1 MMNPCQH
8 PLMRWFDLC
17 QVFRLPMLA
26 LFLALSLQAMAAS
39 SSIVGWYQVTV
50 PAGNS
55 SWTCGLVCA
64 DLYQGAAVT
73 VTADVDGK
81 ALVTFS
87 EPGWTEGAFTKHY
100 VEPLSGT
107 SSGLA
112 FDVLSNTTDRL
123 KLDTTPAASGLT
135 SGTVLVLRK
144 HATLGGLMPD
154 GGGFLAFNDS
164 IGLFNSNGAQKLYF
178 WNNTNWYDANTANT
192 NDVVIR
198 PGQGFIIQVNAG
210 LTITLGKGEVAY
222 VKTTPTKIRANAR
235 VPNLVGALNPLGTTT
250 TLGALGVTSSLQ
262 AFNDSVVTLNPGT
275 LTQGGTFLSN
285 GSNLINGGGQN
296 ANNTSLPAG
305 TSIVINVDAAKTI
318 NLAPITVGP

>member
-1 MMNPCQH
+1 MMNPSQY
-8 PLMRWFDLC
+8 PLKRWFDLC

-26 LFLALSLQAMAAS
+26 LFLALNLQAMAAS

-64 DLYQGAAVT
+64 DLYQEAAASVS
-73 VTADVDGK
+73 ADVDGK
-81 ALVTFS
+81 VLVSFS
-87 EPGWTEGAFTKHY
+87 APGWTGGEFTKHY

-112 FDVLSNTTDRL
+112 FDVLSNTTDTL
-123 KLDTTPAASGLT
+123 KLDTTLAASGLT
-135 SGTVLVLRK
+135 NGTVLVLRK

-164 IGLFNSNGAQKLYF
+164 IGLFNANGAQKLYF
-178 WNNTNWYDANTANT
+178 WNNTNWYDAITANT

-198 PGQGFIIQVNAG
+198 PGQGFIIQVNTG

-235 VPNLVGALNPLGTTT
+235 VTNLVGALNPLGTTT
-250 TLGALGVTSSLQ
+250 TLGSLGVTSSLQ

-275 LTQGGTFLSN
+275 LAQGGTFLSN
-285 GSNLINGGGQN
+285 GSNLINGLGQN